1 MDVKNIFID
10 EYHNIFGKLFRHT
23 NSWASLQNL
32 ARNVIKTTLLS
43 ATAITLLM
51 GFVGHYLGLENYKVI
66 GDLDQYPIPNNV
78 INVER
83 YSDDE
88 VLSVLDFQRVK

>member
-1 MDVKNIFID
+1 
-10 EYHNIFGKLFRHT
+10 
-23 NSWASLQNL
+23 
-32 ARNVIKTTLLS
+32 
-43 ATAITLLM
+43 M